1 MPRSYDDP
9 YVTGTVVEVSG
20 DEHLVPSVSDPEL
33 KLCTE
38 YSMGGGED
46 YWLLLCSVGPDWVN
60 DESGDRR

>member
-1 MPRSYDDP
+1 MTRI
-9 YVTGTVVEVSG
+9 VVEVSG
-20 DEHLVPSVSDPEL
+20 DEHLLPSVSHPEL